1 MLQSTIALPV
11 VLVVT
16 MLLTVW
22 RWSTI
27 YVISVLV
34 LQMPSPLG
42 VQRRSIVVTGAGVD
56 AYAMTHASRY
66 LIVTRGI

>member
-22 RWSTI
+22 RRWSTI

-34 LQMPSPLG
+34 LRMPSPLG

-56 AYAMTHASRY
+56 AYAMTH
-66 LIVTRGI
+66 TRRDT

>member
-1 MLQSTIALPV
+1 MHVVVRYPIALPV

-16 MLLTVW
+16 MLLTLW
-22 RWSTI
+22 RRWSTI

-42 VQRRSIVVTGAGVD
+42 VQRRSNVVTGEGVD
-56 AYAMTHASRY
+56 AYAMTH
-66 LIVTRGI
+66 TRRDT